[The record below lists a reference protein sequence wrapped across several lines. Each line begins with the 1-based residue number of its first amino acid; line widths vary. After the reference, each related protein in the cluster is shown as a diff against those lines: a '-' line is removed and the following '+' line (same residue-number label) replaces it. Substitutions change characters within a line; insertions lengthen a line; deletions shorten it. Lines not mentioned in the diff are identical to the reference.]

1 MLILQYTQ
9 TQDVVFSYKLK
20 HYMQCLKIIFHSG
33 ATTTIKNSTFYY
45 LMLSL
50 NLRVTIV

>member
-1 MLILQYTQ
+1 MLALFGLNVPANAESEASQ
-9 TQDVVFSYKLK
+9 
-20 HYMQCLKIIFHSG
+20 G
-33 ATTTIKNSTFYY
+33 